1 MTTRGNAL
9 VTGASSGI
17 GAAIAMLLAEQGYR
31 VWGTTRSLDR
41 VESLPQE
48 LRDRVRFVAMDVTD
62 DASVTDG
69 VEKILEQA
77 QSIDLLVNNAGG
89 AVYGP
94 IEEMPMELTIK
105 QFDLN
110 VFGLLRVT
118 QAVVPH
124 MRERRQG
131 MIINISSLAG
141 KLVIPYQ
148 THYSA
153 SKHAVEAFTE
163 GLRQELR
170 PFGIKVVSILPGDIN
185 TNFNNATTF
194 APQVQ
199 GGQSPYEPWLKA
211 SWETIDVNLRRAP
224 GPEVVARQV
233 WKAVEDQGR
242 KGRYPAG
249 DFASRQF
256 LTLARLLPDS
266 LKEWAIRV
274 FYRIKF

>member
-1 MTTRGNAL
+1 
-9 VTGASSGI
+9 
-17 GAAIAMLLAEQGYR
+17 
-31 VWGTTRSLDR
+31 
-41 VESLPQE
+41 
-48 LRDRVRFVAMDVTD
+48 MDVTD

-110 VFGLLRVT
+110 VFGLLRAT

-163 GLRQELR
+163 VCGKLR
-170 PFGIKVVSILPGDIN
+170 PL
-185 TNFNNATTF
+185 
-194 APQVQ
+194 
-199 GGQSPYEPWLKA
+199 E
-211 SWETIDVNLRRAP
+211 
-224 GPEVVARQV
+224 
-233 WKAVEDQGR
+233 
-242 KGRYPAG
+242 
-249 DFASRQF
+249 
-256 LTLARLLPDS
+256 
-266 LKEWAIRV
+266 
-274 FYRIKF
+274 